1 MEELSEDKLRWQ
13 IIHFLKDFKELIRDR
28 AYSVN
33 RHEKNKQALTNL
45 SLTSQNRDEIILL
58 LELEDYCKGPLP
70 DQLHPGE
77 IYWEF
82 GREINGIEVY
92 IKLQI
97 VTLESGNDWAFCL
110 SFHPAEH
117 PLKFPFRPQN

>member
-1 MEELSEDKLRWQ
+1 MANYSFSQRFQ
-13 IIHFLKDFKELIRDR
+13 RTNSGR

-33 RHEKNKQALTNL
+33 RHEKNKQALTDL

-70 DQLHPGE
+70 DQLHSGE

-97 VTLESGNDWAFCL
+97 VTLGSGHDWAFCL

-117 PLKFPFRPQN
+117 PLKFRFRPQN